1 MTELQVQYN
10 NQTFYYWVDEK
21 LLIAIYNVH
30 G

>member
-21 LLIAIYNVH
+21 
-30 G
+30 